1 MITIV
6 DYGLGN
12 LGSMANM
19 MKKIGAPARV
29 SSDPDDILSA
39 EKLVLPGIG
48 AFDQGIQSLRDRGL
62 IEPLNQRVL
71 KDRIPVIGVCLGMQL
86 LGASSEEGSKKGLE
100 WIPARTIWFRNTP
113 GCENLRVP
121 HIGWNETRLVRSDP
135 IMARLEDRAR
145 FYFVNSYHVV
155 CEDLDNIVA
164 TTPYGIDFVS
174 ILRHKN
180 IWGAQFHPEK
190 SHRFG
195 MQLLRNFVAMN

>member
-29 SSDPDDILSA
+29 SSDPADILSA

-62 IEPLNQRVL
+62 IDILNKRVL
-71 KDRIPVIGVCLGMQL
+71 NDQIPVIGVCLGMQL
-86 LGASSEEGSKKGLE
+86 LGLASEEGTEKGLG
-100 WIPARTIWFRNTP
+100 WIPATTRWFRNTP
-113 GCENLRVP
+113 QCENLRVP
-121 HIGWNETRLVRSDP
+121 HMGWNEAHARGADP
-135 IMARLEDRAR
+135 IMEGLHDKPR
-145 FYFVNSYHVV
+145 FYFVHSYHVV
-155 CEDLDNIVA
+155 CENADDIVA
-164 TTPYGIDFVS
+164 TTPYGIEFTS
-174 ILRHKN
+174 ILRHRN

-195 MQLLRNFVAMN
+195 MQLLRNFARL

>member
-29 SSDPDDILSA
+29 SSNPADILSA

-48 AFDQGIQSLRDRGL
+48 AFDQGIQSLRERGL
-62 IEPLNQRVL
+62 IDILSKRVL
-71 KDRIPVIGVCLGMQL
+71 NDEIPVIGVCLGMQL
-86 LGASSEEGSKKGLE
+86 LGRASEEGTEKGLG
-100 WIPARTIWFRNTP
+100 WVPATTRGFRNTP
-113 GCENLRVP
+113 HCENLRVP
-121 HIGWNETRLVRSDP
+121 HMGWNEAHARGTDP
-135 IMARLEDRAR
+135 IMEDLHNKPR
-145 FYFVNSYHVV
+145 FYFVHSYHVV
-155 CEDLDNIVA
+155 CENTDDIVA
-164 TTPYGIDFVS
+164 TTPYGIEFTS
-174 ILRHKN
+174 ILRHRN

-195 MQLLRNFVAMN
+195 MQLLTNFARL